1 MVSFSE
7 LYHNSKELSKRFANK
22 LVEPIQFPADWDR
35 VLDVDVES
43 KLRFFE
49 QEKLYVQKAHLMFE
63 ARCLLAKEIGFQEVK
78 LDDLAEIIMG
88 EPHNKVVLDKNKHLF
103 TWVYNHYTDQMI
115 KEPWATTPRN
125 YYKIKTMGLPFGISR
140 WHVRHDTL
148 RHLKQKIAPSTI
160 RVMEGVLNL
169 KLFNVFSAIGP
180 VDCFDSYDSE
190 SSPIILGSIWLMP
203 YGNGKPNSSGSSRGF
218 VLGV

>member
-1 MVSFSE
+1 LVFPLLFS
-7 LYHNSKELSKRFANK
+7 
-22 LVEPIQFPADWDR
+22 
-35 VLDVDVES
+35 
-43 KLRFFE
+43 
-49 QEKLYVQKAHLMFE
+49 
-63 ARCLLAKEIGFQEVK
+63 
-78 LDDLAEIIMG
+78 
-88 EPHNKVVLDKNKHLF
+88 
-103 TWVYNHYTDQMI
+103 TDQKSLFLI
-115 KEPWATTPRN
+115 KTVVPQKI